1 MIGGHE
7 FDRKSI
13 HEIEKMTIYDKQ
25 AYISQLRE
33 YYVKLPFDKTKLLRC
48 ERIHKILVH
57 IIGRVILWG
66 IKICLLYTSDAAD
79 E

>member
-1 MIGGHE
+1 MMGGHE

-25 AYISQLRE
+25 AYISRLRE

-48 ERIHKILVH
+48 ECKRK
-57 IIGRVILWG
+57 
-66 IKICLLYTSDAAD
+66 
-79 E
+79 